1 MRLYLIRHGET
12 DWNKVKRLQGKSDI
26 LLNEFGEHLA
36 IETGKALKQVPFDLA
51 YTSPLKR
58 ARRTAELILG
68 ERKVPIIDEP
78 RIEEMGFGIY
88 EGLICKEGASEI
100 PDKNFSLFFRSP
112 EKYTPPVDGE
122 SFDSLLKRTKDFLES
137 LQNSPGYA
145 DKTILISTHGAAL
158 CALICNIK
166 GAPLKEFWGTGVHK
180 NCAVTIVDMVNNQ
193 YKILE
198 EGKTYYKDEV
208 QPW

>member
-26 LLNEFGEHLA
+26 ILNEFGEHLA

-58 ARRTAELILG
+58 ARRTAELVLG
-68 ERKVPIIDEP
+68 EKKVPIIDDS

-88 EGLICKEGASEI
+88 EGLVCKEGASEI
-100 PDKNFSLFFRSP
+100 PDKNFSLFFHSP
-112 EKYTPPVDGE
+112 EKYTPPEGGE
-122 SFDSLLKRTKDFLES
+122 SFDSLLERTGDFLKS
-137 LQNSPGYA
+137 LQNSHECA
-145 DKTILISTHGAAL
+145 NKTILISTHGAAL

-166 GAPLKEFWGTGVHK
+166 GASLKDFWGTGVHK
-180 NCAVTIVDMVNNQ
+180 NCAVTIVDVTNGQ